1 MAEATI
7 ASPAL
12 PAPFEASDHVIL
24 SCHGGP
30 LNLFHYDHHA
40 IVMSVGYDEI
50 SCAWKM
56 CVSDFTIDG
65 SGDPNNT
72 AGSGSGIGV
81 SRRIRSDDETVALLG
96 AEDNLVIDL
105 TIDDDDDDDDE
116 NKNNVA
122 KETEDSFVAKEEDYF
137 DPTKKDTTD
146 NPTKKRRKKIH
157 HGLRVLCVTCDGWR
171 KVHYNNNNNEDA
183 AVTNNSPTIVR
194 RRVEFLLSHPNIIPP
209 YSLIESNCECVAV
222 WCKTGKWTTLQF
234 ANIVGVTNMT
244 ARFTVAGLS
253 LAMAAETVLA
263 AVLVPGAPLLLGAG
277 VVTEVVTGVWGDH
290 ARRMWEERT
299 KLLNVE
305 FEISQLQRHIIS
317 DDLECSTFRKDDNQ
331 DDEKSIELTNTS
343 HYLQH
348 LGGTLES
355 LFAERVGLI
364 DEVNSQPKELYNDT
378 KKSNMKMMKVGMP
391 KENVE
396 KALERDGNDVRVA
409 DMDSGKSS
417 QPKKLCVDDMDPEES
432 YANLGMPAWEWHGKD
447 VSVADMKREKSYANQ
462 VKVDSGKV
470 DADPPL
476 KDDPEYS
483 RYFRMLRM
491 GLPLGAVMNAMQKD
505 GKDPNII
512 NLNPDKSVSSQQQP
526 NTKETQTTPKQS
538 KGPKI
543 VRKRLHWNK
552 IDDSKRLE
560 NSFWNQAKDHQLVGL
575 DVDNEEFTSL
585 FTASPMENSSVTPN
599 ATPDQKVQLIDSRRR
614 MNGSILLKK
623 FKVNYRELAR
633 QVDQME
639 VIAAEA
645 NELRGM
651 MQLLPTKVE
660 ASALR
665 NYLPPVDA
673 PQSAIDE
680 SIAKLGE
687 CEQYMTV
694 MLDIENVENKFQAMV
709 FRAEFDSIVD
719 SIRDGTKILMQA
731 CGSVKNSER
740 FRKLLLYALKLG
752 NALNTDGSTQEA
764 TAITL
769 DSLLKLAEAKAFDRQ
784 TSVLSYLVS
793 ILQKNDE
800 DVLRFVEDFVSVK
813 SAERVS
819 MDMIAMQ
826 LRDMEKGVQSV
837 MHVTKRHL
845 IQTQVDRSTD
855 MGQFSLKAESTIQSL
870 IIEVAEVEK
879 QFAEL
884 LQFFGEDSTVTP
896 EQFFS
901 TINNI
906 VSVFD
911 HTNKN

>member
-40 IVMSVGYDEI
+40 IVMSVGYDEL

-65 SGDPNNT
+65 SGDT
-72 AGSGSGIGV
+72 GSGSGIGV
-81 SRRIRSDDETVALLG
+81 SRRIRSDDETVELLG
-96 AEDNLVIDL
+96 AKDCSSDDLVIDL
-105 TIDDDDDDDDE
+105 TIDDDDE
-116 NKNNVA
+116 NDHNNA
-122 KETEDSFVAKEEDYF
+122 DRKETEDSFAGDVVLSSNDAKEDDYF
-137 DPTKKDTTD
+137 DPTKKDSTN
-146 NPTKKRRKKIH
+146 NPTKKRRKKVH

-171 KVHYNNNNNEDA
+171 KVHYNNNNNNNNNEDA

-194 RRVEFLLSHPNIIPP
+194 RRVEFLLTHPNIIPP

-290 ARRMWEERT
+290 ARRGWEERT

-305 FEISQLQRHIIS
+305 FEISQLQRQHIIS

-331 DDEKSIELTNTS
+331 DDDKSIELTNTS

-396 KALERDGNDVRVA
+396 KALERDGKDERVA
-409 DMDSGKSS
+409 DMDPEKSH
-417 QPKKLCVDDMDPEES
+417 
-432 YANLGMPAWEWHGKD
+432 ANLGMPAWEWHGKD
-447 VSVADMKREKSYANQ
+447 VSVDDMEREKSYANQ

-470 DADPPL
+470 DAEPPL

-483 RYFRMLRM
+483 RYFRMIRM
-491 GLPLGAVMNAMQKD
+491 GLPLAAVMNSMQRD

-526 NTKETQTTPKQS
+526 NTKQTQTTPKQS
-538 KGPKI
+538 KGPKV

-585 FTASPMENSSVTPN
+585 FTASPMEKSSVTPN

-614 MNGSILLKK
+614 MNGSILLKR

-845 IQTQVDRSTD
+845 IQTQVDRPTD
-855 MGQFSLKAESTIQSL
+855 MGHFSLKAESTVQSL
-870 IIEVAEVEK
+870 IIEVAEVKK